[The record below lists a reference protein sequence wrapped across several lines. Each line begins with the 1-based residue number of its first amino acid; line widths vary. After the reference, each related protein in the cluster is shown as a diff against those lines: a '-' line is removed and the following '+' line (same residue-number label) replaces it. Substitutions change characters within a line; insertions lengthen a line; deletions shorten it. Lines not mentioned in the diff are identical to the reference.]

1 MPTLIAM
8 HGYPRSGKST
18 IAKECLRRAA
28 ETQQP
33 WLYPIIE
40 EMSLRHEPLEDD
52 EQLWNE

>member
-18 IAKECLRRAA
+18 SDKECLRRAA